1 MELGRSATPSLAPRQ
16 RHGAQSCTTATLQPT
31 SVLVEGV
38 SICTFEVLLG
48 YPDGDADSAWRQFL
62 GVADVATHY
71 TAPEF
76 FREVFPETAKPLAVL
91 ARDADDGR
99 VRGVVTGVR
108 EGDRLTCGLWS
119 RPQVSLDPT
128 ADPEPV
134 VLALFE
140 GLLSA
145 APGCR
150 LISLHSWTPL
160 DALRTR
166 CTRCQR
172 EDGVVVLD
180 LEPDPDV
187 LFRRLPSKRRND
199 ITYGSRK
206 GVEVRPAESADDLRA
221 YFEIVCDWSRRKGL
235 PAISHEPF
243 DRMLALMGNRK
254 LFLALVDGKIVA
266 GSVFRFVPGGLVEY
280 SANSSLEQFR
290 HLKPNDLLLWRAI
303 EWACRSGFRRLS
315 MGGRGHWHSK
325 LGGTLVP
332 VYHYRLDRTFLR
344 IHDRR
349 DSLRELVLTTYRSLP
364 PGLAKQVKAML
375 GRGRAASE

>member
-1 MELGRSATPSLAPRQ
+1 
-16 RHGAQSCTTATLQPT
+16 
-31 SVLVEGV
+31 VEGV
-38 SICTFEVLLG
+38 PICTFEVLLG
-48 YPDGDADSAWRQFL
+48 YPDIDVDSAWRQFL

-76 FREVFPETAKPLAVL
+76 FREVFPEAAKPLAVL
-91 ARDADDGR
+91 ARDAVGGR
-99 VRGVVTGVR
+99 VTGVR

-128 ADPEPV
+128 ADPGPV

-166 CTRCQR
+166 CTRCR
-172 EDGVVVLD
+172 KEDGVVVLD

-187 LFRRLPSKRRND
+187 LFRRLPSKRRYN
-199 ITYGSRK
+199 ITYGSRN
-206 GVEVRPAESADDLRA
+206 GVEVRPAESADDFRD

-235 PAISHEPF
+235 PVVSYEHY
-243 DRMLALMGNRK
+243 DRLLGLTGNRK
-254 LFLALVDGKIVA
+254 VFLALVDGKIVA
-266 GSVFRFVPGGLVEY
+266 GSVFRFVSGGLVEY
-280 SANSSLEQFR
+280 SANSSLEQVR
-290 HLKPNDLLLWRAI
+290 HLKPNDLLLWRGI

-315 MGGRGHWHSK
+315 MGGRGDWHSK
-325 LGGTLVP
+325 LGGTLVS
-332 VYHYRLDRTFLR
+332 VYHYRLDRTFFR
-344 IHDRR
+344 IHDRG
-349 DSLRELVLTTYRSLP
+349 DSLRELVRTTCRSLP
-364 PGLAKQVKAML
+364 PGLVKQIKAML